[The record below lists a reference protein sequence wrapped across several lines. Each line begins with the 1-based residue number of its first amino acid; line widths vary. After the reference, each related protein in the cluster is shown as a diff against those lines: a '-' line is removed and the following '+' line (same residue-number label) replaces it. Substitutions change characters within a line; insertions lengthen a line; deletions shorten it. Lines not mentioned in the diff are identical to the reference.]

1 MSRFASAEI
10 ANVFAWQKRAKSE
23 VFGLLIDTNGTI
35 RRRGMDSRAVRD
47 YACSHAVQ
55 TVGLRQNNL
64 TVTFNNG
71 YAASVLVTADE
82 AKTFVKGS
90 RGFPDAEV
98 AI

>member
-10 ANVFAWQKRAKSE
+10 ANVFAWQKRALTE
-23 VFGLLIDTNGTI
+23 ATGLLIDTNGTV

-47 YACSHAVQ
+47 YAKCHAAE

-90 RGFPDAEV
+90 RGFPGAEV
-98 AI
+98 QI